1 MWAAVGEPDKKPRWE
16 HLGIVKAFIRGTWFV
31 PQAGNR
37 SPGVLEEYR
46 FALRRLYDLRLRADY
61 RLDDVSQQDAQWAI
75 RIVQEIITLS
85 EQKGVD
91 DATTTEE
98 I

>member
-1 MWAAVGEPDKKPRWE
+1 M
-16 HLGIVKAFIRGTWFV
+16 
-31 PQAGNR
+31 
-37 SPGVLEEYR
+37 LEEYR

-61 RLDDVSQQDAQWAI
+61 CLDNISQQDAQWAI
-75 RIVQEIITLS
+75 RIAQEIILLS

-91 DATTTEE
+91 DATTPEE